1 MNNKRNYMNNIIN
14 KKFSIMYLIKKK
26 TEIYGILKSFLKRIY
41 YFSIIFFIKMSTET
55 NQIEEKIIK
64 NETEEKT
71 EIKKEKKSKKRNR
84 KESMN

>member
-1 MNNKRNYMNNIIN
+1 
-14 KKFSIMYLIKKK
+14 MYLRKKN

-41 YFSIIFFIKMSTET
+41 YFSIIFFTKMSTET